1 MSPKR
6 ENECEIIADF
16 NNDNN
21 VIHSSIQI
29 LVNGNEYVWQD
40 LQKSLVEFL
49 DMNYTSSKYGL
60 QKCKSKKA
68 DGRSRLM
75 HTVGENLLPRFVQ

>member
-40 LQKSLVEFL
+40 L
-49 DMNYTSSKYGL
+49 
-60 QKCKSKKA
+60 
-68 DGRSRLM
+68 
-75 HTVGENLLPRFVQ
+75 